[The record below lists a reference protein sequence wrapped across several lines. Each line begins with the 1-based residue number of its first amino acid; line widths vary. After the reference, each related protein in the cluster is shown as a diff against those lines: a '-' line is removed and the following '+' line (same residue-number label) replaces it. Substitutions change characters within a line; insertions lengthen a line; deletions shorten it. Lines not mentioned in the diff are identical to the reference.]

1 MLRYSQGLQICHQ
14 PKRKR
19 EASVSRMRIKGKR
32 VKVYLH
38 TYTHTFIY
46 LHATHTLTD
55 WLSLVA
61 MPWVAAVGTQSTWPL
76 SLCKHTH
83 TERTF
88 WDIVQLISFLKNIT
102 AFCLISSTD
111 FCIRQKKVC
120 HSRHAYLSSNS
131 FHGFSLLVYINK
143 IPPRVSGAVITGWQL
158 LAYRFFMIIIWI
170 CFKHLNKKLYT
181 YA

>member
-102 AFCLISSTD
+102 AFCLIPSTD
-111 FCIRQKKVC
+111 FCIRQKKSVIVNMHTWVLIHSMVLVC
-120 HSRHAYLSSNS
+120 WSISTKSYL
-131 FHGFSLLVYINK
+131 
-143 IPPRVSGAVITGWQL
+143 VSQQL
-158 LAYRFFMIIIWI
+158 KS
-170 CFKHLNKKLYT
+170 C
-181 YA
+181 